1 MNLSE
6 KDGLDAYGRMLN
18 TNDIEHVV
26 GLLADDFRY
35 CSQAVLT
42 DLVGKEEFLTYMRGK
57 LAVIAGSADRP
68 VAEMAYLPAMRNRPC
83 LVLLDNDTGQSICT
97 VLAMIKYGRLSRIDL
112 CIVPPPNTAV
122 RTGEVPR

>member
-1 MNLSE
+1 
-6 KDGLDAYGRMLN
+6 MLN

-42 DLVGKEEFLTYMRGK
+42 DLVGKEEFLTYKRRK
-57 LAVIAGSADRP
+57 LAATAGRADRP
-68 VAEMAYLPAMRNRPC
+68 VAEMAYLPAMRNRAC
-83 LVLLDNDTGQSICT
+83 LVLFDNNTGQSLCT
-97 VLAMIKYGRLSRIDL
+97 VLAMVKDARLSQIDL
-112 CIVPPPNTAV
+112 CLVPPPTTAV